1 MKRRSLVLTGAA
13 VAAATAGVAWQRWQE
28 PLAAHQQVGAS
39 PGLWALS
46 FPKPDGSPLAL
57 SSLRGQPWVLNF
69 WATWCPP
76 CVKEMP
82 ELDRFARDFAAQG
95 WRVLGLAV
103 DKPEAVREF
112 LGRSPVSYAI
122 AVAGFEGAD
131 LSRQLG
137 NQQGG
142 LPFTVAFNRQG
153 VQTHQKASATH
164 FEELA
169 AWAKALG

>member
-1 MKRRSLVLTGAA
+1 MKRRHLVLAGAGAA
-13 VAAATAGVAWQRWQE
+13 AAAAGVAWQSWRV
-28 PLAAHQQVGAS
+28 PPHLAAQAVGNAD
-39 PGLWALS
+39 LWTLS
-46 FPKPDGSPLAL
+46 FPKPGGSPLAL
-57 SSLRGQPWVLNF
+57 SSLRGQPLLLNF

-76 CVKEMP
+76 CIKEMP

-112 LGRSPVSYAI
+112 LVRSPVSYAI

-153 VQTHQKASATH
+153 VLTQRKAGATSLD
-164 FEELA
+164 ELV
-169 AWAKALG
+169 AWAKSTT